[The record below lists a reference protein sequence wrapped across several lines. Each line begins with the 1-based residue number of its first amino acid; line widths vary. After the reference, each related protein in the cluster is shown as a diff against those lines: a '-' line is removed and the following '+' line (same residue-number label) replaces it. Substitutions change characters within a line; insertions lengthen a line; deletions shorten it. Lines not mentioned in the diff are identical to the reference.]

1 MSRSSQNRTSQDRAS
16 GQERQKAT
24 LNSKFDDDYEPVRPL
39 MEHGQQYSAES
50 YYEDEM
56 SGQVVAHG
64 RAKQPLIRSMQSGSK
79 VGYDTATGEKVFKV
93 TTN

>member
-1 MSRSSQNRTSQDRAS
+1 
-16 GQERQKAT
+16 
-24 LNSKFDDDYEPVRPL
+24 
-39 MEHGQQYSAES
+39 
-50 YYEDEM
+50 M